1 MRQGR
6 GGQRNKKCCRG
17 RGAPPITLP
26 ATLED
31 PAATWKGPPPGSEPQ
46 NFSQNSNQNFSGP
59 PAGFQGPSPFQ
70 GPPAGAG
77 SPAGAPPY
85 SGGPPPGSGT
95 PQYTASPAPSGSS
108 TPGPGP
114 PQSAGFPPP
123 PNNGPPYNGPGP
135 GPGPFGSPSAGAPGP
150 GPGPQ
155 FVGRPGSS
163 GPPFVGGP
171 PGAGNPHFASPGQP
185 FGGPQF
191 GIPPGSPFGHG
202 PGHPIPGPIPAHG
215 MMPGQIPGPN
225 PVDRIDQGLASRVN
239 VGEVSA
245 AVPGAIAQAGVSP
258 CLHCD
263 SLTQTYWYRSK
274 SLPVP
279 RRHTPYFG
287 QPDYRIYELNK
298 RLQQRTEES
307 DNLWWDAF
315 ATEFFEDDATLTLTF
330 CLEDGP
336 KRYTIG
342 RTLIPRYFRSI
353 FEGGVTEL
361 YYNLKHPKE
370 SFHNTSITLDCDQ
383 CTMVTHHGKPMF
395 TKVCTEGRLILEFT
409 FDDLM
414 RIKSWH
420 FAVRTHREL
429 VPRTVVGMHSQQD
442 PGMLDQLSKNITR
455 QGITNSTLNY
465 LRLCVILE
473 PMQELMSRHKAYALS
488 PRDCLK
494 TTLFQKWQRMVA
506 PPESQR
512 PANKRRKR
520 KGSQSGGAA
529 NNAPPAPN
537 KKRSPGPNFSLASQD
552 VMVVGEPSLMG
563 GEFGDEDER
572 LITRLEN
579 TQYDAANSLDHDN
592 HGFSDSPMTGG
603 PNSWGGGGPVGG
615 PGVGGPVADRGPGV
629 PPQGNTPSS
638 QDSDK
643 KSPAVSQ

>member
-6 GGQRNKKCCRG
+6 GGQRSKKCCSR
-17 RGAPPITLP
+17 RVAPPITLP

-31 PAATWKGPPPGSEPQ
+31 PAATWKGPPPEPA
-46 NFSQNSNQNFSGP
+46 FAPTSGQNFSGP
-59 PAGFQGPSPFQ
+59 PAGYQGPTPFQ
-70 GPPAGAG
+70 GPPTGAG

-85 SGGPPPGSGT
+85 SGGPPPGSTT

-114 PQSAGFPPP
+114 PQPAGFPPP
-123 PNNGPPYNGPGP
+123 SNSAGPPYNGPGP
-135 GPGPFGSPSAGAPGP
+135 FGSPSGG
-150 GPGPQ
+150 GPQ
-155 FVGRPGSS
+155 FVGRPSSS

-171 PGAGNPHFASPGQP
+171 PGSGNPHFTSPGQP
-185 FGGPQF
+185 FGGHQF

-202 PGHPIPGPIPAHG
+202 PIPGPIPTHG
-215 MMPGQIPGPN
+215 IMPGPN
-225 PVDRIDQGLASRVN
+225 PVDRIDQGCV
-239 VGEVSA
+239 
-245 AVPGAIAQAGVSP
+245 
-258 CLHCD
+258 
-263 SLTQTYWYRSK
+263 
-274 SLPVP
+274 PVP

-420 FAVRTHREL
+420 LAVRTHREL
-429 VPRTVVGMHSQQD
+429 VPRSVVGMHSQQD
-442 PGMLDQLSKNITR
+442 PAMLDQLSKNITR

-520 KGSQSGGAA
+520 KGSQGGGAA
-529 NNAPPAPN
+529 NSTPPVPN

-563 GEFGDEDER
+563 GEFGEEDER

-579 TQYDAANSLDHDN
+579 TQYDANSLDHDA
-592 HGFSDSPMTGG
+592 HTFSDSPLAGGGG
-603 PNSWGGGGPVGG
+603 PNSWGGGGPVG
-615 PGVGGPVADRGPGV
+615 DRG